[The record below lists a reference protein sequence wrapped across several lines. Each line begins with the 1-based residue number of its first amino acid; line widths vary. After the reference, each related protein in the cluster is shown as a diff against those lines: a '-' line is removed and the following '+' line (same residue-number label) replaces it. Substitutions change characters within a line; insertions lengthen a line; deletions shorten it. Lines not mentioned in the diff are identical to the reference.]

1 MEYFRLTAIRDSIH
15 YFYLC
20 GIHNDDDL
28 KRIENYVNEIKTMK
42 ENGSILPSLA
52 DTLIKE
58 GETAIERRY
67 TYLEEVASLGN
78 NWW

>member
-1 MEYFRLTAIRDSIH
+1 MARSRLAVIIENIH
-15 YFYLC
+15 YFYVC
-20 GIHNDDDL
+20 GIHNDDEL
-28 KRIENYVNEIKTMK
+28 EFVEGYVNEIKTLK

-52 DTLIKE
+52 DTLIEE

-67 TYLEEVASLGN
+67 SYLEEVVSLGN